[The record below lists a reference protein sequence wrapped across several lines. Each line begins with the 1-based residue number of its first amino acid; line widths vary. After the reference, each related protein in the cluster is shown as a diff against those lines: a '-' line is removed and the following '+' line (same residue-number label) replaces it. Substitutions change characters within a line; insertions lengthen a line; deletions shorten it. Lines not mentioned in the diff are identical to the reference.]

1 MTATELTSESSKQE
15 SNEDLPTLWDSLSS
29 EDLQKLYPKLED
41 GYFSRAELSQALC
54 KEPSNP
60 VDRMVKKYLEAE
72 VKPYVRRKNLNE
84 GDPDAPAKNAI
95 EIGIKFEF

>member
-41 GYFSRAELSQALC
+41 GYFSRAELS
-54 KEPSNP
+54 
-60 VDRMVKKYLEAE
+60 
-72 VKPYVRRKNLNE
+72 
-84 GDPDAPAKNAI
+84 
-95 EIGIKFEF
+95 